1 MSNMVPRKPSASG
14 NQRWLRNETGR
25 GLGRLR
31 GVVEK
36 VTGRGEEED
45 EEEEEGR
52 REVKERRGEEE
63 ERRGE

>member
-1 MSNMVPRKPSASG
+1 M
-14 NQRWLRNETGR
+14 LRNVTGR

-36 VTGRGEEED
+36 VTGRGED
-45 EEEEEGR
+45 EEEKEGR
-52 REVKERRGEEE
+52 REVEERRGEEE